1 MSLSTTTATLM
12 ADTECLQ
19 VGGVTRLLI
28 RRNTFHRCAQTASV
42 HITRYDAAW
51 PSRNVIIENNFF
63 LSNRRASTEPLGNI
77 QYSRSSRAW

>member
-1 MSLSTTTATLM
+1 M
-12 ADTECLQ
+12 
-19 VGGVTRLLI
+19 TRLLI

-42 HITRYDAAW
+42 HTPRYDAAW

-77 QYSRSSRAW
+77 QYSRSGRAW